1 MFNKIKS
8 AWARRQEVKASLQA
22 VGLKQ
27 TVLNESGAVN
37 MTMIAAEAVGIL
49 VLTVIW
55 SIIPYIGSALETTMP
70 AVNNT
75 SAWYGAA
82 SGSTLWLQA
91 EPMLR
96 ICIIVIIIALVL
108 AVVMGLKNRNNNNN

>member
-37 MTMIAAEAVGIL
+37 MSLIAAEAIGIL

-55 SIIPYIGSALETTMP
+55 SIIPYIGSSLESTMP
-70 AVNNT
+70 AVNET
-75 SAWYGAA
+75 SPWYGAA

-96 ICIIVIIIALVL
+96 ICIIVMIIALVL
-108 AVVMGLKNRNNNNN
+108 TVVMGLKRNND